1 MHHIL
6 LFSRITQLFVCEVQI
21 FLLLTSACVYVSL
34 SVGVLGYRPGSS
46 QVHSSIQLLCGASV
60 CPRGYRGDEGNC
72 QTSKGLRGF
81 FCFVFNSLPPILIT
95 YIFLSSLSH
104 QNSCHLNLIVT
115 DFIPKNLFSSN
126 MSCVTLFWEEHL
138 DF

>member
-1 MHHIL
+1 MRLCPDFCFFLEKPSKLHHIL
-6 LFSRITQLFVCEVQI
+6 LFSCITQLFVCEVQI

-72 QTSKGLRGF
+72 QTSQGLRGF

-115 DFIPKNLFSSN
+115 DF
-126 MSCVTLFWEEHL
+126 
-138 DF
+138 